1 MKKNKVLFSFIILL
15 IACLSVSC
23 NGDVNGAEESNH
35 LIVISDVSSIGGSGK
50 DLEIG
55 DPITGVLLKFHRE
68 GLYSKDSKVKLD
80 NPFAFY
86 LEMLSSEGANGDGMK
101 FNYVLY
107 VPDCIQDVYTLCGGV
122 NPRSGNPF
130 WWYMLTYY
138 GKRLNDVRGDWEK
151 TLNLLLD
158 DRNWLFFPKEGDFV
172 PNWSQRPAQGSSSVK
187 LISQFEDLD
196 KPVIGFM
203 VTSSNVQEINTK
215 ANPYSFYGYYL
226 DEPRTWTR
234 DEQDYEY
241 NFVLYIPASI
251 KQAYIEGNGEGPDT
265 GNPFWWY
272 LKTYYGYKLLD
283 VFEKPEEILK
293 ELLIGEAD
301 MKKYPNPDDVKSN
314 SQENESIKLV
324 SDYHDLNEEVIGF
337 MITFKNVLEM
347 NPEANQNAFYGRFL
361 SEPATWHEGKSDEA
375 KYNFVLYIPNSIK
388 EAYAKGNGKSPNT
401 GNPFWWYLDVYY
413 GYKMSDVFEKPDE
426 ILKKLLVGES
436 DMSIIPKATD
446 VTGKW
451 VAE

>member
-1 MKKNKVLFSFIILL
+1 MKNKVFFGFIVLL

-23 NGDVNGAEESNH
+23 NGDVNSVEESAH
-35 LIVISDVSSIGGSGK
+35 LIVISDVSSIGDSGK
-50 DLEIG
+50 GLEIG
-55 DPITGVLLKFHRE
+55 DPIIGVLLKFHRE
-68 GLYSKDSKVKLD
+68 GLYSRNSKVKLD

-86 LEMLSSEGANGDGMK
+86 LEMLPSEGTNGDGMR

-107 VPDCIQDVYTLCGGV
+107 VPDCIQDVYTLCGGI

-138 GKRLNDVRGDWEK
+138 GKSLSDIRGDWEK

-158 DRNWLFFPKEGDFV
+158 ERNWLFFPKEIDFV
-172 PNWSQRPAQGSSSVK
+172 PSWSQGSTQGSKSVN

-203 VTSSNVQEINTK
+203 VTSSSVQEVNTK

-226 DEPRTWTR
+226 DEPKTWTR
-234 DEQDYEY
+234 DGQDYEY

-251 KQAYIEGNGEGPDT
+251 KQAYVEGGGIGSDT

-272 LKTYYGYKLLD
+272 LRTYYGYELLD
-283 VFEKPEEILK
+283 VFGKPEEILAK
-293 ELLIGEAD
+293 LLLGEAD
-301 MKKYPNPDDVKSN
+301 MAKYPNSDDVKSN
-314 SQENESIKLV
+314 SQANKSVELV
-324 SDYHDLNEEVIGF
+324 SDYNELNEEVIGF
-337 MITFKNVLEM
+337 MITSKNVQEL
-347 NPEANQNAFYGRFL
+347 NPEANSKAFYGYFL
-361 SEPATWHEGKSDEA
+361 NEPAIWHKGKSDEA

-388 EAYAKGNGKSPNT
+388 EAYACGNGKDPDT
-401 GNPFWWYLDVYY
+401 GNPFWWYLDIYY
-413 GYKMSDVFEKPDE
+413 GYKLHDVFEKPYE
-426 ILKKLLVGES
+426 ILEKLLAGEG
-436 DMSIIPKATD
+436 DMTILPESTD

-451 VAE
+451 VSE